1 MSSFPDEV
9 AKIGSESN
17 SALRSSAN
25 TRIVGCRLLVASPTP
40 RSRRKLLTVLEEQ
53 VGPGADALGVD
64 EGQLNEEYGTHSCF
78 FLGHS

>member
-1 MSSFPDEV
+1 MSSTCSI
-9 AKIGSESN
+9 A
-17 SALRSSAN
+17 
-25 TRIVGCRLLVASPTP
+25 TP